1 MKTMKGLILAGLMST
16 IALMGTA
23 ESAKAL
29 PVSVPCSV
37 SLTEQGQ
44 QRVNPYSGDCA
55 VDIANGIVTVRVT
68 VRFQDGFTIVWGD
81 TQDSVLTSTT
91 MGLFR
96 DGRNGLVLSSA
107 MTKTEQGVTCA
118 AGSMGTRMERIL
130 TACFSRTT
138 YDGLS
143 ELSQNAQ

>member
-1 MKTMKGLILAGLMST
+1 MKGLIIAGLMSA
-16 IALMGTA
+16 IGLMGMA

-44 QRVNPYSGDCA
+44 QRVNPYSGDCP
-55 VDIANGIVTVRVT
+55 VGIDNGIVT
-68 VRFQDGFTIVWGD
+68 VRFQDGFTIVWRD
-81 TQDSVLTSTT
+81 TQAQDSVLTSTT

-96 DGRNGLVLSSA
+96 DGRNGLVLSNA
-107 MTKTEQGVTCA
+107 MTKTDRGVTCA